1 MKNAEGKIIMQFRDL
16 KEQYRVLKDEIDRA
30 IHQVIEEGNFISGRQ
45 VTELEG
51 ALAEYVGVKHCIAC
65 GNGTDALS
73 MMLMAWGIK
82 EGDAVFVPDFTF
94 FASGEVVSFEGAVP
108 VFYDVERDTFNAD
121 IESLE
126 RAIKAVKEEGK
137 LKPRAVIAVDLFG
150 QPADYLKLAK
160 IAEKYQLLLLE
171 DGAQGFGGEI
181 EGRKACSF
189 GDAATTSFFP
199 AKPLGCYGDGG
210 AVFTNDDKTAAYL
223 RSLKVHGKGSFK
235 YDNVRIGWNS
245 RLDTL
250 QAAVLQ
256 VKFKAFQEYE
266 LEAVNRAA
274 ERYTELLKEVVKT
287 PIVKEG
293 MYSSWAQ
300 YTIQLES
307 QEQRDGLQ
315 AYLKEKGIPAMVY
328 YWKPMH
334 EQAAF
339 QDLKKYISCPVT
351 EELCQKVLS
360 LPIHPYLS
368 EENITK
374 IANEIKSYCNPEC

>member
-171 DGAQGFGGEI
+171 DGAQGFE
-181 EGRKACSF
+181 
-189 GDAATTSFFP
+189 
-199 AKPLGCYGDGG
+199 
-210 AVFTNDDKTAAYL
+210 
-223 RSLKVHGKGSFK
+223 
-235 YDNVRIGWNS
+235 
-245 RLDTL
+245 
-250 QAAVLQ
+250 
-256 VKFKAFQEYE
+256 
-266 LEAVNRAA
+266 
-274 ERYTELLKEVVKT
+274 ER
-287 PIVKEG
+287 
-293 MYSSWAQ
+293 
-300 YTIQLES
+300 
-307 QEQRDGLQ
+307 
-315 AYLKEKGIPAMVY
+315 
-328 YWKPMH
+328 
-334 EQAAF
+334 
-339 QDLKKYISCPVT
+339 
-351 EELCQKVLS
+351 
-360 LPIHPYLS
+360 
-368 EENITK
+368 
-374 IANEIKSYCNPEC
+374 